1 MSRVGN
7 KPIPLPQGVGASVQ
21 DSRISIKGPKGELSW
36 AFKPEMR
43 VRAESG
49 QVVVEDPSGG
59 TRGPLHGTTR
69 AIIACMVQGVSR
81 GYERELEIEG
91 VGYRCALQG
100 GTLVLN
106 VGFSHPI
113 EFPVPAGIKIEVADG
128 VRIKVSGLDKQQV
141 GDTAARIRAYQ
152 KAEPYKGKGIKYK
165 GEQIRRKAGKTV
177 A

>member
-7 KPIPLPQGVGASVQ
+7 NPIPLPPGATASVQ
-21 DSRISIKGPKGELSW
+21 GERITIKGPKGELAW
-36 AFKPEMR
+36 TFKPQIQ
-43 VRAESG
+43 VRSESG
-49 QVVVEDPSGG
+49 RIVVEDPTGG
-59 TRGPLHGTTR
+59 AQAPLHGTTR
-69 AIIACMVQGVSR
+69 AIIASMVQGVVR

-100 GTLVLN
+100 AQLVLN

-113 EFPVPAGIKIEVADG
+113 EFPIPQGIKIEVADG
-128 VRIKVSGLDKQQV
+128 VRIKVSGVDKQQV